1 MSDAKAQAASY
12 NPSPSDSTTL
22 QAESVTTTQQSIP
35 LAKFTKF
42 PELDKGLR
50 LMIWQLACHQTRL
63 IQLESDKY
71 TTVQPILY
79 TGTHL
84 SSKAHLRTPVLFYV
98 SREAHDEAKMVY
110 KLVRFN
116 SQIQHGGEA
125 LTILPSN
132 SLVPQHGLEGVMA
145 RKYMWFNPIS
155 DIIYFGSE
163 SCFETI
169 LSIVRSS
176 LPIHR
181 VGIVVQDHLTTSCEA
196 TLPYCLQERLK
207 TGHNQG
213 LIHRLRILHGM
224 ALKEGMERL
233 FPGCPALNEVFLFMT
248 EEGPFDHI
256 LTENVRFNG
265 RIEECDGFEKYT
277 AARPH
282 FPTVGGSRL
291 TMDAYKSH
299 LLSTILAPLPA
310 SDIAWKGRKTP
321 TFQLARRSQPLQS
334 GNIFKILAL
343 HFPNAGAHRMIWWK
357 VNMNYRS
364 VEEFSSTYF
373 PNKYCGP
380 GVYFFKFLG
389 TVEKVTKLMKIA
401 LEEIP
406 NAEALYKQKITMVDP
421 DKAVFPAKI
430 GMAHP

>member
-1 MSDAKAQAASY
+1 
-12 NPSPSDSTTL
+12 
-22 QAESVTTTQQSIP
+22 
-35 LAKFTKF
+35 
-42 PELDKGLR
+42 
-50 LMIWQLACHQTRL
+50 
-63 IQLESDKY
+63 
-71 TTVQPILY
+71 
-79 TGTHL
+79 
-84 SSKAHLRTPVLFYV
+84 
-98 SREAHDEAKMVY
+98 
-110 KLVRFN
+110 
-116 SQIQHGGEA
+116 
-125 LTILPSN
+125 
-132 SLVPQHGLEGVMA
+132 
-145 RKYMWFNPIS
+145 
-155 DIIYFGSE
+155 
-163 SCFETI
+163 
-169 LSIVRSS
+169 
-176 LPIHR
+176 
-181 VGIVVQDHLTTSCEA
+181 
-196 TLPYCLQERLK
+196 
-207 TGHNQG
+207 
-213 LIHRLRILHGM
+213 M

-389 TVEKVTKLMKIA
+389 SVEKVTKLLKIA

-406 NAEALYKQKITMVDP
+406 NAEALYKQKITIVDP

-430 GMAHP
+430 GVAHP